1 MVLAVFVGRHLLLYP
16 LLVVVLLLLLLIA
29 YCLLLIAYC
38 IDFVVFCIAMSLKKN
53 PGNVFECLVC
63 YSEYKE
69 NNVHRRLECSRCQ
82 YVVCCHCQKSYCK
95 ADCMNCHLE
104 FSFLYITLKLGKGY
118 FAKVLK
124 PAVIAGLLVEEKR
137 ILPELAPLVKWKRMV
152 EAIRSRVRFGEVYV
166 IPPKPLGGRGGFP
179 CPRSECR
186 GYYYFYG
193 VSCSGSGDADA
204 AAVDADTVGD
214 ADAAVDAVVS
224 CEECKY
230 MICGRCEVVLGRENE
245 NGKMHVCDVNL
256 LENRKAILEET
267 KPCPKC
273 RTRIFRTAGCS
284 HMKCTFCQ
292 TFFDWE
298 SGLITESTT
307 NFHYEGLQH
316 QIRRVG
322 SGEVGGGEVVGGG
335 GGGGGHE
342 DCFNEITELPLIS
355 RDVMFAA
362 RPGLFED
369 VGWGL
374 DALYQESADVRFL
387 KFSKYNE
394 MKLLETKE
402 EKRQELQLD
411 FLMDRLSEKDWGVRL
426 YTLVRNY
433 KRDLNLA
440 RIYHLYLACVDQI
453 LSDFYGGGLEWS
465 AGLGMYRSLIGMC
478 VGCLE
483 SLVSEFGVF
492 DCWKFSAMGGH
503 EKIVESVGGDV
514 VGGDLDGG
522 DVVES
527 VGGEVVCEEN
537 TMCPPTEEH
546 GNGKAIELYPYQ
558 QKHVETLCSVF
569 RRNYYALDLS
579 MLGTGK
585 TYSASAIYQEKA
597 FGFEYMIVVA
607 PVAVLMKWKDVVAE
621 YGLKNVTLIS
631 YAEMRS
637 VRGKQ
642 PKHGLLSRRDYFDE
656 IPVLDR
662 WGDFHGEMRM
672 IPKVSFTAT
681 AKYLDMVVGHR
692 TLLVFDEFQNLK
704 NYGDQASSAAAL
716 IAGFGSGSG
725 VGWRTS
731 KVLLMSGS
739 PMDKR
744 EHFVRLMRT
753 LGVLDTDKLVDYHVH
768 SGRFSYEG
776 VGLIY
781 DHIWRLS
788 GVQGYRSGLVHGVG
802 SFRRDR
808 MWVSRALE
816 DGSGVDLVREY
827 RWVNI
832 DARGDVLGVG
842 ARRKWMVMDEMHGR
856 PSGWVHINA
865 DHATDICFEYFVRF
879 LKPFVSSTMIPES
892 NLMESEKVTAVYH
905 VLSGSDRV
913 LIDSGLSKLS
923 KVVNT
928 MFETGFANLQ
938 QRRIAIIEGQRMIET
953 GMIGTMVRVCRD
965 RLLGDPCL
973 KVVIS
978 VNFSDTILDLM
989 TMLAE
994 FSPLE
999 YSGKISRV
1007 RREEALKSFQEPS
1020 VRCRLLIGNLTC
1032 LSTGIDLDDKDG
1044 RFPRLCLSRPN
1055 YSTITLYQ
1063 LSHRFN
1069 RGLDT
1074 RSAARV
1080 EFLYGGG
1087 DVGLDVS
1094 GGGHEEILEKKLLKS
1109 LARKGGIMKE
1119 VSSEQC
1125 KAGVLFPGEYN
1136 VWYED

>member
-1 MVLAVFVGRHLLLYP
+1 
-16 LLVVVLLLLLLIA
+16 
-29 YCLLLIAYC
+29 
-38 IDFVVFCIAMSLKKN
+38 MSLKKN

-69 NNVHRRLECSRCQ
+69 NSVHRRLECSRCQ

-137 ILPELAPLVKWKRMV
+137 ILPELAHLVKWKRMV

-193 VSCSGSGDADA
+193 VSCSGSGDAAVVEADADVVGGSA
-204 AAVDADTVGD
+204 AAVDTV
-214 ADAAVDAVVS
+214 AAVDTMVS

-230 MICGRCEVVLGRENE
+230 VICGRCEVVLGKENE

-273 RTRIFRTAGCS
+273 RTRIYRTEGCS

-292 TFFDWE
+292 TFFDWG

-316 QIRRVG
+316 RIRR
-322 SGEVGGGEVVGGG
+322 VGGG
-335 GGGGGHE
+335 GGGDGDAGGGGDGDAGGGRE
-342 DCFNEITELPLIS
+342 DCFNEITEAPLIT
-355 RDVMFAA
+355 RDIMFAA

-453 LSDFYGGGLEWS
+453 LSDFYGGGLKWS

-492 DCWKFSAMGGH
+492 DSWKFSSMGGGGH
-503 EKIVESVGGDV
+503 EKIVESVDDF
-514 VGGDLDGG
+514 VGGDLDGVVESVGG

-527 VGGEVVCEEN
+527 VGGGVGEEVVCEEN
-537 TMCPPTEEH
+537 TMWGGTEEH

-558 QKHVETLCSVF
+558 QKHVETICSVF

-585 TYSASAIYQEKA
+585 TYSASAIYQEKS
-597 FGFEYMIVVA
+597 FGFEHMIVVA

-656 IPVLDR
+656 VPVLDN
-662 WGDFHGEMRM
+662 WGEFHGEMRM

-681 AKYLDMVVGHR
+681 AKYLDMVLGHR

-716 IAGFGSGSG
+716 IAGFASGLSVDSG

-753 LGVLDTDKLVDYHVH
+753 LGVLDVDKLVEYHVH
-768 SGRFSYEG
+768 SGRYSYEG
-776 VGLIY
+776 VSKIY
-781 DHIWRLS
+781 DHIWELS
-788 GVQGYRSGLVHGVG
+788 GVEGFRSGLVCG
-802 SFRRDR
+802 SGQFIKEKA
-808 MWVSRALE
+808 WVSKMV
-816 DGSGVDLVREY
+816 DGVPKLVRESKW
-827 RWVNI
+827 RNVI
-832 DARGDVLGVG
+832 VQGRLGFPG
-842 ARRKWMVMDEMHGR
+842 SRKWMVMDEMHGR

-865 DHATDICFEYFVRF
+865 DNATDICFEYFVRF
-879 LKPFVSSTMIPES
+879 LKPFVSSSMIPES
-892 NLMESEKVTAVYH
+892 NLMESEKVTAVYR
-905 VLSGSDRV
+905 VLGLGDRN

-928 MFETGFANLQ
+928 MHETGFANLQ

-953 GMIGTMVRVCRD
+953 GMIATMVRVCRA
-965 RLLGDPCL
+965 RLLANPCL
-973 KVVIS
+973 KVVMS

-989 TMLAE
+989 SMLSE

-1074 RSAARV
+1074 RSVARV
-1080 EFLYGGG
+1080 EFLYG
-1087 DVGLDVS
+1087 VGHVADSDDIMS
-1094 GGGHEEILEKKLLKS
+1094 GACFENAGVLENRLLKS
-1109 LARKGGIMKE
+1109 LARKGGIMKQ

-1125 KAGVLFPGEYN
+1125 NAGVVFPGDYN
-1136 VWYED
+1136 VWYEGRLEDLV

>member
-1 MVLAVFVGRHLLLYP
+1 
-16 LLVVVLLLLLLIA
+16 
-29 YCLLLIAYC
+29 
-38 IDFVVFCIAMSLKKN
+38 MSLKKN

-69 NNVHRRLECSRCQ
+69 NSVHRRLECSRCQ

-124 PAVIAGLLVEEKR
+124 PAVIDGLLVEEKR
-137 ILPELAPLVKWKRMV
+137 ILPELTHLVKWKRMV

-166 IPPKPLGGRGGFP
+166 IPPKPFGGRGGVP

-193 VSCSGSGDADA
+193 VSCSGSGDA
-204 AAVDADTVGD
+204 AAVEADADTVGGS
-214 ADAAVDAVVS
+214 AAAVDTMVS

-230 MICGRCEVVLGRENE
+230 VICGMCEVVLGKENE
-245 NGKMHVCDVNL
+245 NGKMHVCDVNV

-292 TFFDWE
+292 TFFDWG

-322 SGEVGGGEVVGGG
+322 GGG
-335 GGGGGHE
+335 GGDAGGAGGGHE
-342 DCFNEITELPLIS
+342 DCFNEITEAPLIS

-362 RPGLFED
+362 RPRLFED

-402 EKRQELQLD
+402 EKRQEFQLE

-492 DCWKFSAMGGH
+492 DCWKFTSMGGGGH
-503 EKIVESVGGDV
+503 EKIVESVGGGVGEVGCGDDV
-514 VGGDLDGG
+514 GDVGGD
-522 DVVES
+522 V
-527 VGGEVVCEEN
+527 
-537 TMCPPTEEH
+537 CPPTEEH

-558 QKHVETLCSVF
+558 QKHVETIYSVF

-585 TYSASAIYQEKA
+585 TYSASAIYQEKS

-656 IPVLDR
+656 VPVLDR
-662 WGDFHGEMRM
+662 WGEFHGEMRM

-716 IAGFGSGSG
+716 IAGFASGLGVGSG

-753 LGVLDTDKLVDYHVH
+753 LGVLDVDKLVEYHVH

-776 VGLIY
+776 VTLIY

-788 GVQGYRSGLVHGVG
+788 GVEGYHSGLVRGVG

-808 MWVSRALE
+808 VWVSRMT
-816 DGSGVDLVREY
+816 DSGMQLVREY

-832 DARGDVLGVG
+832 GARGDVLDVG
-842 ARRKWMVMDEMHGR
+842 ADAGADTGAVAVAGCGRKWMVMDEMYGR
-856 PSGWVHINA
+856 PSEWVHINA
-865 DHATDICFEYFVRF
+865 DNATDICFDYFVRF
-879 LKPFVSSTMIPES
+879 LKPFVSSSMIPES
-892 NLMESEKVTAVYH
+892 NLMESEKVTAVYR

-928 MFETGFANLQ
+928 MSETGFANLQ

-953 GMIGTMVRVCRD
+953 GMIGTMVRVCRA
-965 RLLGDPCL
+965 RLLADPCL
-973 KVVIS
+973 KVVMS

-989 TMLAE
+989 SMLAE

-1074 RSAARV
+1074 RSVARV

-1087 DVGLDVS
+1087 DGGGDVS
-1094 GGGHEEILEKKLLKS
+1094 DVSGGDVSGGGGHEEILEQKLLKS

-1136 VWYED
+1136 VCYENLVLGV

>member
-1 MVLAVFVGRHLLLYP
+1 
-16 LLVVVLLLLLLIA
+16 
-29 YCLLLIAYC
+29 
-38 IDFVVFCIAMSLKKN
+38 MSLKKN

-69 NNVHRRLECSRCQ
+69 NSVHRRLECSRCQ

-137 ILPELAPLVKWKRMV
+137 ILPELTHLVKWKRMV

-166 IPPKPLGGRGGFP
+166 IPPKPFAGRGGVP

-193 VSCSGSGDADA
+193 VSCSGSGD
-204 AAVDADTVGD
+204 V
-214 ADAAVDAVVS
+214 DAAVEADADNVGGSASAVDTMVS

-230 MICGRCEVVLGRENE
+230 VICGMCEVVLGKENE
-245 NGKMHVCDVNL
+245 NGKMHVCDVNV

-273 RTRIFRTAGCS
+273 RSRIFRTAGCS

-316 QIRRVG
+316 RIRRVG
-322 SGEVGGGEVVGGG
+322 GDAGGAAGGA
-335 GGGGGHE
+335 GGGHGPE
-342 DCFNEITELPLIS
+342 DCFNEITEAPLIT

-402 EKRQELQLD
+402 EKRQEFQLE

-492 DCWKFSAMGGH
+492 DCWKFTSMGGGGH

-514 VGGDLDGG
+514 GVGGYEDIVVGDVGGDVD
-522 DVVES
+522 ES
-527 VGGEVVCEEN
+527 VGGAVWGGI
-537 TMCPPTEEH
+537 EH
-546 GNGKAIELYPYQ
+546 GKAIELYPYQ
-558 QKHVETLCSVF
+558 QKHVETIYSVF

-585 TYSASAIYQEKA
+585 TYSASAIYQEKS
-597 FGFEYMIVVA
+597 FGFEYMVVVA

-656 IPVLDR
+656 VPVLDR
-662 WGDFHGEMRM
+662 WGEFHGEMRM

-716 IAGFGSGSG
+716 IAGFASGLGVDSG

-768 SGRFSYEG
+768 SRRFSYEG
-776 VGLIY
+776 VTLIY

-788 GVQGYRSGLVHGVG
+788 GVEGYHSGLVRGVG

-808 MWVSRALE
+808 VWVSKTLE
-816 DGSGVDLVREY
+816 DGSGVDLVREN

-832 DARGDVLGVG
+832 GARGDVLDDG
-842 ARRKWMVMDEMHGR
+842 AGGGAGGGAGHGRKWMVMYEMYGR
-856 PSGWVHINA
+856 PSEWVHINA
-865 DHATDICFEYFVRF
+865 DNATDICFEYFVHF
-879 LKPFVSSTMIPES
+879 LKPFVSSSMIPES
-892 NLMESEKVTAVYH
+892 NLMESEKVTAVYR

-928 MFETGFANLQ
+928 MSETGFANLQ

-953 GMIGTMVRVCRD
+953 GMIGTMVRVCRA
-965 RLLGDPCL
+965 RLLAEPCL

-989 TMLAE
+989 SMLAE

-999 YSGKISRV
+999 YSGKISRL

-1074 RSAARV
+1074 RSMARV

-1094 GGGHEEILEKKLLKS
+1094 GGESGGGESGGHEEILEKKLLKS

-1136 VWYED
+1136 VWYENLV

>member
-1 MVLAVFVGRHLLLYP
+1 
-16 LLVVVLLLLLLIA
+16 
-29 YCLLLIAYC
+29 
-38 IDFVVFCIAMSLKKN
+38 
-53 PGNVFECLVC
+53 
-63 YSEYKE
+63 
-69 NNVHRRLECSRCQ
+69 
-82 YVVCCHCQKSYCK
+82 
-95 ADCMNCHLE
+95 MNCHLE
-104 FSFLYITLKLGKGY
+104 FSFLYISLKLGKGY

-124 PAVIAGLLVEEKR
+124 PAVIAELLVEEKR

-152 EAIRSRVRFGEVYV
+152 EAMRSRVRFGEVYV

-193 VSCSGSGDADA
+193 VSCSGSGDA
-204 AAVDADTVGD
+204 V
-214 ADAAVDAVVS
+214 VDAVVVDAVVVDAVVDGFVS

-230 MICGRCEVVLGRENE
+230 VICGRCEVVLGRENE
-245 NGKMHVCDVNL
+245 NGKMHVCDVNV

-273 RTRIFRTAGCS
+273 RTRIYRTAGCS

-292 TFFDWE
+292 TFFDWN

-316 QIRRVG
+316 RIRRSGGDAGDVG
-322 SGEVGGGEVVGGG
+322 GGGGEVVA
-335 GGGGGHE
+335 GGGHE
-342 DCFNEITELPLIS
+342 DCFNEITEAPLIT
-355 RDVMFAA
+355 RDIMFAA

-369 VGWGL
+369 IGWGL

-402 EKRQELQLD
+402 EKRQEFQLE

-453 LSDFYGGGLEWS
+453 LSDFYGGSLDWS
-465 AGLGMYRSLIGMC
+465 VGLGMYRSLIGMC

-503 EKIVESVGGDV
+503 EKIMEGG
-514 VGGDLDGG
+514 
-522 DVVES
+522 VVES
-527 VGGEVVCEEN
+527 VGGGVDEHENMIVGDVVESCGGVNVGASEEVVCKEN
-537 TMCPPTEEH
+537 AMCPPTEEN
-546 GNGKAIELYPYQ
+546 GNRKAIELYPYQ

-585 TYSASAIYQEKA
+585 TYSASAVYQEKA
-597 FGFEYMIVVA
+597 FGFEYMVVVA

-656 IPVLDR
+656 VPVLDPR
-662 WGDFHGEMRM
+662 GEFHGEMRM

-681 AKYLDMVVGHR
+681 AKYLDMVLRHR

-704 NYGDQASSAAAL
+704 NYGDQASSAGAL
-716 IAGFGSGSG
+716 IAGFGVDSGVDSG

-753 LGVLDTDKLVDYHVH
+753 LGVLDVDKLVDYHVH
-768 SGRFSYEG
+768 SGRYSYEG
-776 VGLIY
+776 VSLIY
-781 DHIWRLS
+781 DHIWGLS
-788 GVQGYRSGLVHGVG
+788 GVQGYRTGLVRGVG
-802 SFRRDR
+802 SFRKDR
-808 MWVSRALE
+808 VWVSKTLE
-816 DGSGVDLVREY
+816 DGSGVDLVREN

-832 DARGDVLGVG
+832 GALGDVLEVG
-842 ARRKWMVMDEMHGR
+842 ARRKWMAMDEMYGR
-856 PSGWVHINA
+856 PSEWFRIDAEHV
-865 DHATDICFEYFVRF
+865 TDICFEYFVRF
-879 LKPFVSSTMIPES
+879 LKPFVSSSMIPES
-892 NLMESEKVTAVYH
+892 NVMESEKLTAVYR
-905 VLSGSDRV
+905 VLSDSDRV

-938 QRRIAIIEGQRMIET
+938 RRRIAIIEGQRMIET
-953 GMIGTMVRVCRD
+953 GMIGTMVRVCRA

-978 VNFSDTILDLM
+978 VNFSDTIADLM
-989 TMLAE
+989 SMLSE

-1074 RSAARV
+1074 RSIARV
-1080 EFLYGGG
+1080 EFLYGCGESDGG
-1087 DVGLDVS
+1087 GGDVS
-1094 GGGHEEILEKKLLKS
+1094 GGGGHPGILEQKLLKS

-1136 VWYED
+1136 VWFEDLV

>member
-1 MVLAVFVGRHLLLYP
+1 
-16 LLVVVLLLLLLIA
+16 
-29 YCLLLIAYC
+29 
-38 IDFVVFCIAMSLKKN
+38 MSLKKN

-69 NNVHRRLECSRCQ
+69 NSVHRRLECSRCQ

-124 PAVIAGLLVEEKR
+124 PAVIDGLLVEEKR
-137 ILPELAPLVKWKRMV
+137 ILPELTHLVKWKRMV

-193 VSCSGSGDADA
+193 VSCSGSGDA
-204 AAVDADTVGD
+204 AAVEADADTVGGS
-214 ADAAVDAVVS
+214 AAAVDTMVS

-230 MICGRCEVVLGRENE
+230 VICGMCEVVLGKENE
-245 NGKMHVCDVNL
+245 NGKMHVCDVNV

-292 TFFDWE
+292 TFFDWG

-322 SGEVGGGEVVGGG
+322 GGG
-335 GGGGGHE
+335 GGDAGGAGGGHE
-342 DCFNEITELPLIS
+342 DCFNEITEAPLIS

-362 RPGLFED
+362 RPRLFED

-402 EKRQELQLD
+402 EKRQEFQLE

-492 DCWKFSAMGGH
+492 DCWKFTSMGGGGH
-503 EKIVESVGGDV
+503 EKIVESVGGGVGEVGCGDDV
-514 VGGDLDGG
+514 GDVGGD
-522 DVVES
+522 V
-527 VGGEVVCEEN
+527 
-537 TMCPPTEEH
+537 CPPTEEH

-558 QKHVETLCSVF
+558 QKHVETIYSVF

-585 TYSASAIYQEKA
+585 TYSASAIYQEKS

-656 IPVLDR
+656 VPVLDR
-662 WGDFHGEMRM
+662 WGEFHGEMRM

-716 IAGFGSGSG
+716 IAGFGVDSG

-753 LGVLDTDKLVDYHVH
+753 LGVLDVEKLVDYHVH
-768 SGRFSYEG
+768 SRRFSYEG
-776 VGLIY
+776 VTLIY

-788 GVQGYRSGLVHGVG
+788 GVEGYHSGLVRGVG

-808 MWVSRALE
+808 VWVSKTLE
-816 DGSGVDLVREY
+816 DGSGVDLVREN

-832 DARGDVLGVG
+832 GARGDVLDDG
-842 ARRKWMVMDEMHGR
+842 AGGGAGHGRKWMVMDEMYGR
-856 PSGWVHINA
+856 PSEWVHINA
-865 DHATDICFEYFVRF
+865 DNATDICFDYFVRF
-879 LKPFVSSTMIPES
+879 LKPFVSSSMIPES
-892 NLMESEKVTAVYH
+892 NLMESEKVTAVYR
-905 VLSGSDRV
+905 VLSDSDRV

-953 GMIGTMVRVCRD
+953 GMIGTMVRVCRA
-965 RLLGDPCL
+965 RLLAEPCL

-989 TMLAE
+989 SMLAE

-1074 RSAARV
+1074 RSVARV

-1094 GGGHEEILEKKLLKS
+1094 GGESGGGESGGHEEILEKKLLKS
-1109 LARKGGIMKE
+1109 LARKGGIMKQ

-1136 VWYED
+1136 VWYENLVLGV

>member
-1 MVLAVFVGRHLLLYP
+1 
-16 LLVVVLLLLLLIA
+16 
-29 YCLLLIAYC
+29 
-38 IDFVVFCIAMSLKKN
+38 MSLKKN

-69 NNVHRRLECSRCQ
+69 NSVHRRLECSRCQ

-186 GYYYFYG
+186 GYYYF
-193 VSCSGSGDADA
+193 CGD
-204 AAVDADTVGD
+204 VGD
-214 ADAAVDAVVS
+214 VGGSDAAVVDAGAVVVDAGEVGDGLVS

-230 MICGRCEVVLGRENE
+230 VICGRCEVVLGRENE
-245 NGKMHVCDVNL
+245 NGKMHVCDVNV
-256 LENRKAILEET
+256 LENRKAIMDET

-292 TFFDWE
+292 TFFDWN
-298 SGLITESTT
+298 SGHITESTT

-316 QIRRVG
+316 RIRRSEGDV
-322 SGEVGGGEVVGGG
+322 VGGGDHAGGG
-335 GGGGGHE
+335 GGGGRE
-342 DCFNEITELPLIS
+342 DCFNEITEAPLIL

-362 RPGLFED
+362 RPGLFE
-369 VGWGL
+369 VVSGGL

-402 EKRQELQLD
+402 EKRQEFQLE
-411 FLMDRLSEKDWGVRL
+411 FLMGRLSEKDWGVRL

-440 RIYHLYLACVDQI
+440 RIYHLYLACVDQV
-453 LSDFYGGGLEWS
+453 LSDFYGGLELEV
-465 AGLGMYRSLIGMC
+465 GLGMYRSLIGMC

-503 EKIVESVGGDV
+503 EKIVGVVGCEVVDSDV
-514 VGGDLDGG
+514 VG
-522 DVVES
+522 DVVEEV
-527 VGGEVVCEEN
+527 VGGVGEKVGLEEN
-537 TMCPPTEEH
+537 AMCPPTEEH

-558 QKHVETLCSVF
+558 LKHVETICSVF

-585 TYSASAIYQEKA
+585 TYSASAVYQEKS
-597 FGFEYMIVVA
+597 FGFEYMVVVA

-662 WGDFHGEMRM
+662 WGEFHGEMRM

-681 AKYLDMVVGHR
+681 SKYLDMVLRHR

-704 NYGDQASSAAAL
+704 NYGDQASSAGAL
-716 IAGFGSGSG
+716 IDGFGSGLSSG
-725 VGWRTS
+725 SESGWRTS

-776 VGLIY
+776 MSKIY
-781 DHIWRLS
+781 DHIWGLS
-788 GVQGYRSGLVHGVG
+788 GVQGYRTGLVRGVG

-808 MWVSRALE
+808 VWVSKTLE
-816 DGSGVDLVREY
+816 DGSGVNLVREY

-832 DARGDVLGVG
+832 GARGDVLDVG
-842 ARRKWMVMDEMHGR
+842 GGGGGGGRKWMVMDEMHGR
-856 PSGWVHINA
+856 PSEWNRINA
-865 DHATDICFEYFVRF
+865 EHATDICFDYFVRY
-879 LKPFVSSTMIPES
+879 LKPFVSSSMIPES
-892 NLMESEKVTAVYH
+892 NAMESEKVTAVYR
-905 VLSGSDRV
+905 VFELGDRL

-923 KVVNT
+923 KVVQT
-928 MFETGFANLQ
+928 MSETGFENLHR
-938 QRRIAIIEGQRMIET
+938 RRIAIIEGQRMIET
-953 GMIGTMVRVCRD
+953 GMIGTMVRVCRA
-965 RLLGDPCL
+965 RLLGNPCL

-978 VNFSDTILDLM
+978 VNFSDTISDLM
-989 TMLAE
+989 SMLSE

-1020 VRCRLLIGNLTC
+1020 VCCRLLIGNLTC

-1074 RSAARV
+1074 RSMARV

-1087 DVGLDVS
+1087 YGGLSDVSGGLSDVS
-1094 GGGHEEILEKKLLKS
+1094 GGGHEDILEKKLLKS

-1136 VWYED
+1136 VWVEDLV

>member
-1 MVLAVFVGRHLLLYP
+1 M
-16 LLVVVLLLLLLIA
+16 
-29 YCLLLIAYC
+29 
-38 IDFVVFCIAMSLKKN
+38 LKKN
-53 PGNVFECLVC
+53 TGKSVSGSSRHEKSVVNLFECSVC
-63 YSEYKE
+63 CSEYKE
-69 NNVHRRLECSRCQ
+69 NHIHRRLECSRCQ

-104 FSFLYITLKLGKGY
+104 FSFLYITLKLGKSY

-124 PAVIAGLLVEEKR
+124 PAVITDLLVEEKR
-137 ILPELAPLVKWKRMV
+137 KLPELAPLVKWKRMV
-152 EAIRSRVRFGEVYV
+152 ETMRSRVRFGEVYV
-166 IPPKPLGGRGGFP
+166 IPPKPLCGRGGFP

-193 VSCSGSGDADA
+193 VSSSGSGDT
-204 AAVDADTVGD
+204 AVGVSDT
-214 ADAAVDAVVS
+214 AVDAVVS

-230 MICGRCEVVLGRENE
+230 VICGRCEVVLGKENE
-245 NGKMHVCDVNL
+245 NGKMHVCDANV
-256 LENRKAILEET
+256 LENRKAILYET

-273 RTRIFRTAGCS
+273 RTRIYRTEGCS

-292 TFFDWE
+292 TFFDWG
-298 SGLITESTT
+298 SGLITENTT

-316 QIRRVG
+316 QVRRVG
-322 SGEVGGGEVVGGG
+322 GVGGDAGGGEVDAGGG
-335 GGGGGHE
+335 GGGGGG
-342 DCFNEITELPLIS
+342 DCFNEITEAPLIS
-355 RDVMFAA
+355 RDIMFTA
-362 RPGLFED
+362 RPGLFD
-369 VGWGL
+369 VVSGGL
-374 DALYQESADVRFL
+374 DDLYQESADVRFL

-411 FLMDRLSEKDWGVRL
+411 FLMNRLSEKDWGVRL

-440 RIYHLYLACVDQI
+440 RIYHLYLACVDQL
-453 LSDFYGGGLEWS
+453 LSDFYGGLEWS
-465 AGLGMYRSLIGMC
+465 VGLGIYRSLIGMC

-483 SLVSEFGVF
+483 SLCSEFGVF
-492 DCWKFSAMGGH
+492 DCWKFSDGGVSGGGN
-503 EKIVESVGGDV
+503 EDDLKGVGD
-514 VGGDLDGG
+514 DLDG
-522 DVVES
+522 VVES
-527 VGGEVVCEEN
+527 VGDIDGCIDEVGANVGGDVWGG
-537 TMCPPTEEH
+537 TEH
-546 GNGKAIELYPYQ
+546 GKAIELYPYQ
-558 QKHVETLCSVF
+558 LKHVEVICSVF
-569 RRNYYALDLS
+569 RRNYYALDFS

-597 FGFEYMIVVA
+597 FGFEHMIVVA
-607 PVAVLMKWKDVVAE
+607 PVAVLMKWKDVVSE

-642 PKHGLLSRRDYFDE
+642 PKQGLLSRRDYFDE

-662 WGDFHGEMRM
+662 SGEFHGEMRM

-681 AKYLDMVVGHR
+681 AKYLDMVCRHR

-704 NYGDQASSAAAL
+704 NYGDQASSACSL
-716 IAGFGSGSG
+716 IAPLCSGFGGGS
-725 VGWRTS
+725 WRTS

-744 EHFVRLMRT
+744 EHFIRLMRT
-753 LGVLDTDKLVDYHVH
+753 LNVLDTDKLVDYHVH
-768 SGRFSYEG
+768 SRQFSYEG
-776 VGLIY
+776 VTKIY
-781 DHIWRLS
+781 DHIWELS
-788 GVQGYRSGLVHGVG
+788 GVEGFRSGLV
-802 SFRRDR
+802 RRSGEFIKEKS
-808 MWVSRALE
+808 WVSKMV
-816 DGSGVDLVREY
+816 DGEPKLVRETKW
-827 RWVNI
+827 RNVIVQGRKGFPGN
-832 DARGDVLGVG
+832 
-842 ARRKWMVMDEMHGR
+842 RKWMVMDEMHGR
-856 PSGWVHINA
+856 PSGWNSHNINA

-879 LKPFVSSTMIPES
+879 LKPFVSSTMLPES
-892 NLMESEKVTAVYH
+892 NLMESEKVTAVY
-905 VLSGSDRV
+905 RV
-913 LIDSGLSKLS
+913 LDLGDRKLILSGLSKLS

-953 GMIGTMVRVCRD
+953 GMIATMVRVCRA
-965 RLLGDPCL
+965 RLLANPCL
-973 KVVIS
+973 KVVMS
-978 VNFSDTILDLM
+978 VNFSDTIMDLM
-989 TMLAE
+989 SMLAE

-1074 RSAARV
+1074 RSVARV
-1080 EFLYGGG
+1080 EFLYGVG
-1087 DVGLDVS
+1087 DVADSDDIMS
-1094 GGGHEEILEKKLLKS
+1094 GACFENAGVLEDRLLKS

-1119 VSSEQC
+1119 VTSEQC
-1125 KAGVLFPGEYN
+1125 TAGVVFPGDYN
-1136 VWYED
+1136 VWYEGRF

>member
-1 MVLAVFVGRHLLLYP
+1 
-16 LLVVVLLLLLLIA
+16 
-29 YCLLLIAYC
+29 
-38 IDFVVFCIAMSLKKN
+38 
-53 PGNVFECLVC
+53 
-63 YSEYKE
+63 
-69 NNVHRRLECSRCQ
+69 
-82 YVVCCHCQKSYCK
+82 
-95 ADCMNCHLE
+95 MNCHLE

-186 GYYYFYG
+186 GYYYFCG
-193 VSCSGSGDADA
+193 DAGSSGSSGSGGDADA
-204 AAVDADTVGD
+204 IRDGL
-214 ADAAVDAVVS
+214 VS

-230 MICGRCEVVLGRENE
+230 VICGRCEVVLGRENE
-245 NGKMHVCDVNL
+245 NGKMHVCDANV
-256 LENRKAILEET
+256 LENRKAILDET

-273 RTRIFRTAGCS
+273 RTRIFRSAGCS

-292 TFFDWE
+292 TFFDWN
-298 SGLITESTT
+298 SGHITESTT

-316 QIRRVG
+316 RIRR
-322 SGEVGGGEVVGGG
+322 SGGEVVGDGGDAGG
-335 GGGGGHE
+335 GGGGRE
-342 DCFNEITELPLIS
+342 DCFNEITEAPLIT

-362 RPGLFED
+362 RLGLFD
-369 VGWGL
+369 VVSGGL
-374 DALYQESADVRFL
+374 DSLYQESADVRFL

-402 EKRQELQLD
+402 EKRQEFQLE

-426 YTLVRNY
+426 YNLVRNY

-453 LSDFYGGGLEWS
+453 LSDFYGGGLELEV
-465 AGLGMYRSLIGMC
+465 GLGMYRSLIGMC

-503 EKIVESVGGDV
+503 EKIMEGGVGGV
-514 VGGDLDGG
+514 GVGGVGVG
-522 DVVES
+522 
-527 VGGEVVCEEN
+527 VGGHEEVVCEEN
-537 TMCPPTEEH
+537 VVWGGTEEH
-546 GNGKAIELYPYQ
+546 GKAIELYPYQ
-558 QKHVETLCSVF
+558 QKHVETICSVF

-597 FGFEYMIVVA
+597 FGFEHMIVVA
-607 PVAVLMKWKDVVAE
+607 PVAVLMKWKDVVSE

-642 PKHGLLSRRDYFDE
+642 PKHGLLTRRDYFDE
-656 IPVLDR
+656 VPVLDR
-662 WGDFHGEMRM
+662 WGEFHGEMRM

-681 AKYLDMVVGHR
+681 SKYLDMVLGHR

-704 NYGDQASSAAAL
+704 NYGDQASSAGAL
-716 IAGFGSGSG
+716 IAGFGVDSG
-725 VGWRTS
+725 VGWRKS

-753 LGVLDTDKLVDYHVH
+753 LGVLDTDKLVEYHVH

-776 VGLIY
+776 VSLIY
-781 DHIWRLS
+781 DHIWGLS
-788 GVQGYRSGLVHGVG
+788 GVQGYRTGLVRGVG

-808 MWVSRALE
+808 VWVSKTLE
-816 DGSGVDLVREY
+816 DGSGVDLVREN

-832 DARGDVLGVG
+832 GSRGDVLDVTGG
-842 ARRKWMVMDEMHGR
+842 RGRKWMVMDEMFGR
-856 PSGWVHINA
+856 PSEWVRINA
-865 DHATDICFEYFVRF
+865 DHATDICFEYFVHL
-879 LKPFVSSTMIPES
+879 LKPFVSSSMIPE
-892 NLMESEKVTAVYH
+892 NNVMESEKVTAVYR
-905 VLSGSDRV
+905 VLSGSDLV

-923 KVVNT
+923 KVVQT
-928 MFETGFANLQ
+928 MSETGFENLHR
-938 QRRIAIIEGQRMIET
+938 RRIAIIEGQRMIET
-953 GMIGTMVRVCRD
+953 GMIGTMVRVCRA
-965 RLLGDPCL
+965 RLLENPCL

-978 VNFSDTILDLM
+978 VNFSDTISDLM
-989 TMLAE
+989 SMLAE

-1074 RSAARV
+1074 RSVARV

-1087 DVGLDVS
+1087 SGESDVSGGLDVS
-1094 GGGHEEILEKKLLKS
+1094 GGGHEEILEKKLLKA
-1109 LARKGGIMKE
+1109 LARKGGIMKQ

-1136 VWYED
+1136 VWYEG